1 MRPSLIRK
9 YSKVWSKVPVRS
21 EKIAHSV
28 ETGLAHPI
36 RQPTY
41 RIPQAHKA
49 EVVAEIE
56 KMKEAGVIVPSVNQW
71 SSPIVPVR
79 KKDGSLRI
87 CIDYR
92 KLNAVSRTDAYPMPR
107 IDDLIDL
114 LGKAGYLD
122 LAKGSLSLL
131 MLAKILLFPLPW
143 AFLSL
148 R

>member
-1 MRPSLIRK
+1 
-9 YSKVWSKVPVRS
+9 
-21 EKIAHSV
+21 
-28 ETGLAHPI
+28 
-36 RQPTY
+36 
-41 RIPQAHKA
+41 
-49 EVVAEIE
+49 
-56 KMKEAGVIVPSVNQW
+56 
-71 SSPIVPVR
+71 
-79 KKDGSLRI
+79 
-87 CIDYR
+87 
-92 KLNAVSRTDAYPMPR
+92 MPR